1 MMEDDDD
8 NPDPN
13 PGRNNFNN
21 NKKNTVREKEYLK
34 IALRRPQHNRPSYY

>member
-21 NKKNTVREKEYLK
+21 NKKNTVREEKEYLK
-34 IALRRPQHNRPSYY
+34 IIARRL